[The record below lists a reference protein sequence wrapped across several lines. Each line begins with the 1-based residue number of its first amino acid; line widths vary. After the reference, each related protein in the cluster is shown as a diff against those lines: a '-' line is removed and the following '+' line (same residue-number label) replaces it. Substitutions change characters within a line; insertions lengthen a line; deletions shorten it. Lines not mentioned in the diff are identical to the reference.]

1 MKTNSVGD
9 GDDGGASC
17 GCPNYPVIVLSFG
30 GTNNSPKRGGSI
42 EEIFGGSKMEISTP
56 PPPPSPPTTIIQSSF
71 GHPGVERKRGER
83 GGGIWKTRRIAVSPS
98 GISGPIKRISI
109 HPFPPPPLPRPECIK
124 LVLIILS
131 TTGRQTA
138 IITARAR
145 KRAGT
150 FGESVV
156 QNVTS
161 DKITSKIDYRARA
174 QDVDLEMERN

>member
-1 MKTNSVGD
+1 MSAARLAVAQIT
-9 GDDGGASC
+9 
-17 GCPNYPVIVLSFG
+17 PVLSFG
-30 GTNNSPKRGGSI
+30 ALITVQKGAEER
-42 EEIFGGSKMEISTP
+42 EEIFGGELEISTP
-56 PPPPSPPTTIIQSSF
+56 PSTIIQSSF
-71 GHPGVERKRGER
+71 GHPGVERKRGEDGR
-83 GGGIWKTRRIAVSPS
+83 GIWKTRRIAVSPS

-131 TTGRQTA
+131 TTGRRTA
-138 IITARAR
+138 IIADRAR

-161 DKITSKIDYRARA
+161 DKITSKIDYRVRA